1 MLDTLISYFWILRIY
16 PMKFQ
21 QLLFLF
27 IYFTVASIFAQQS
40 TDYRGER
47 EKLHLLEHTKLKV
60 DFNFKEKQLNGEAWI
75 TLKPYFFSTNKLI
88 LDAKGMIIHQVM
100 LKDKK
105 LDFNYDNF
113 ELRIELPKKYTK
125 EESYTLY
132 IKYTARPEKVKQKG
146 SAAINSAKGLYFI
159 NADGTDKNKPTQIWT
174 QGETEASSCW
184 FPTIDSPNQ
193 KSSQEIYMTV
203 PNQYQTLSNGVLVS
217 QIKDGA
223 NRTDYWRF
231 DQKHAPYLFFMG
243 VGKFEV
249 IKDVY
254 KNIPIEYYVE
264 KEYAPYAKDIFG
276 DTPEMIGFFST
287 LLGIE
292 YPWNKYSQIVVR
304 DYVSGAMENTTT
316 VVHGD
321 QAYQKPGQ
329 LIDENTHEN
338 TIAHEIFHHW
348 FGNYVTAESWANL
361 SLNESFA
368 NYSEYL
374 WREHKYGKQ
383 EANAHLF
390 ENNLAYLNGPNS
402 DKNLVRFNYSNK
414 EDLFDLVSYNKGGA
428 ILHMLRNYLGDTA
441 FFKGLNLYLTENKYK
456 SAEVHQL
463 RLAFEKLT
471 GKDLN
476 WFFNQWFF
484 GANHP
489 QIEVSYDYNIIQDK
503 VTVNIIQLQAEK
515 FKFPFAIDI
524 YENGIS
530 RREHV
535 FVDGNDA
542 SFTFSYRK
550 QPDFIQVNADGV
562 LLCEITENKVLSD
575 YIFQLKNAENYSDRR
590 SALLEV
596 VKKQDDKAA
605 FNAVVEALN
614 DSYYKLRILA
624 LENIDLI
631 NKFSKKEVIRKIAK
645 IATLDPKTLV
655 KSAAIETLGKLLDP
669 ELKSIFIKNLE
680 SKSFAVI
687 GKSLV
692 ALYYVDPQMA
702 VEKSKSLPNEIRK
715 ILATPLTR
723 IFIEEKDE
731 EELPFIAQ
739 NVLSGMY
746 LSGDDKTKAIY
757 QKAFQQISESNNE
770 EAIKNLVEDMIVKG
784 IQYKSFNFDKVM
796 INQMRRMIQ
805 IQKKQNKSNKKVNI
819 QIIKTAMAAL
829 I

>member
-1 MLDTLISYFWILRIY
+1 
-16 PMKFQ
+16 MKFQ
-21 QLLFLF
+21 QLLFLL

-40 TDYRGER
+40 TEYRGER

-113 ELRIELPKKYTK
+113 ELRIDLPKKYTK

-159 NADGTDKNKPTQIWT
+159 NADGTDRNKPTQIWT

-223 NRTDYWRF
+223 NRTDYWKF

-304 DYVSGAMENTTT
+304 NYVSGAMENTTA

-489 QIEVSYDYNIIQDK
+489 QIEVSYDYNIIQNK
-503 VTVNIIQLQAEK
+503 VTVNIIQLQTEK

-524 YENGIS
+524 YENVIP

-645 IATLDPKTLV
+645 IATSDPKTLV

-770 EAIKNLVEDMIVKG
+770 EVIKNLVEDMIVKG
-784 IQYKSFNFDKVM
+784 TQYKSFNFDKVM

>member
-1 MLDTLISYFWILRIY
+1 
-16 PMKFQ
+16 MKFQ
-21 QLLFLF
+21 KILFLF
-27 IYFTVASIFAQQS
+27 INLTVATIFAQQP
-40 TDYRGER
+40 DNYKGEKD
-47 EKLHLLEHTKLKV
+47 KLHLLEHTKLKV

-75 TLKPYFFSTNKLI
+75 TLKPYFYQTNKLI
-88 LDAKGMIIHQVM
+88 LDAKGMIIHQVAIR
-100 LKDKK
+100 DKK

-113 ELRIELPKKYTK
+113 ELRIDLPKKYTK
-125 EESYTLY
+125 EESYIIY
-132 IKYTARPEKVKQKG
+132 IKYTARPEKVTQKG
-146 SAAINSAKGLYFI
+146 SAAISAAKGLYFI
-159 NADGTDKNKPTQIWT
+159 NADGSDKNKPTQIWT

-193 KSSQEIYMTV
+193 KSSQEIYITV
-203 PNQYQTLSNGVLVS
+203 PNKYKTLSNGELVS
-217 QIKDGA
+217 QTKKGV
-223 NRTDYWRF
+223 NRTDYWKF

-243 VGKFEV
+243 IGEFEV
-249 IKDVY
+249 IKDSY
-254 KNIPIEYYVE
+254 KNIPIAYYVE
-264 KEYAPYAKDIFG
+264 KEYAPYARDIFG
-276 DTPEMIGFFST
+276 DTPDMIAFFST
-287 LLGIE
+287 LLGVE

-304 DYVSGAMENTTT
+304 DYVSGAMENTTA
-316 VVHGD
+316 VVHGE

-329 LIDENTHEN
+329 LIDENKHEN

-390 ENNLAYLNGPNS
+390 ENNLAYLDGQNS
-402 DKNLVRFNYSNK
+402 DKNLVRFNYTNK
-414 EDLFDLVSYNKGGA
+414 EDLFDLVSYNKGGTV
-428 ILHMLRNYLGDTA
+428 LHMLRNYLGDAA
-441 FFKGLNLYLTENKYK
+441 FFRGLNLYLTENKYK
-456 SAEVHQL
+456 TAEVHQL

-476 WFFNQWFF
+476 WFFNQWFY

-489 QIEVSYDYNIIQDK
+489 QIEISYDYNIIQDK
-503 VTVNIIQLQAEK
+503 VTVNIIQLQSEK

-524 YENGIS
+524 YENGIP

-535 FVDGNDA
+535 FVDGNDD
-542 SFTFSYRK
+542 SFTFSYRN

-575 YIFQLKNAENYSDRR
+575 YIFQLKNAENYADRR
-590 SALLEV
+590 EALLAV
-596 VKKQDDKAA
+596 LKKQDDKAA
-605 FNAVVEALN
+605 FNAVVDALE
-614 DSYYKLRILA
+614 DSYYKIRILA

-631 NKFSKKEVIRKIAK
+631 NKFSKKEAIRKIAK
-645 IATLDPKTLV
+645 IAASDKKTLV
-655 KSAAIETLGKLLDP
+655 KSAAIETLGKLIDP
-669 ELKSIFIKNLE
+669 ALKSVFIKNLE
-680 SKSFAVI
+680 SKSYAVI

-702 VEKSKSLPNEIRK
+702 IEKSKSLPNEIRK

-746 LSGDDKTKAIY
+746 LTGDDKTKVIY
-757 QKAFQQISESNNE
+757 RKAFQQISESNNE

-784 IQYKSFNFDKVM
+784 NQYKSFNFDKVM

-805 IQKKQNKSNKKVNI
+805 TQKKQNKSNKKLNI
-819 QIIKTAMAAL
+819 KIIKTAMAQL

>member
-1 MLDTLISYFWILRIY
+1 
-16 PMKFQ
+16 MKFRQ
-21 QLLFLF
+21 QLFLF
-27 IYFTVASIFAQQS
+27 IYFTVATIFAQHS
-40 TDYRGER
+40 ADYKGER

-60 DFNFKEKQLNGEAWI
+60 DFNFKERQLNGEAWI
-75 TLKPYFFSTNKLI
+75 TLKPYFFPTDKLV
-88 LDAKGMIIHQVM
+88 LDAKGMRIHQVV
-100 LKDKK
+100 LEDKK
-105 LDFNYDNF
+105 LDFNYDSF
-113 ELRIELPKKYTK
+113 ELRIDLPKKYTK
-125 EESYTLY
+125 EESYTVY
-132 IKYTARPEKVKQKG
+132 IKYTARPEKVKQSG
-146 SAAINSAKGLYFI
+146 SFAISAAKGLYFI
-159 NADGTDKNKPTQIWT
+159 NADGADKNKPTQIWT

-203 PNQYQTLSNGVLVS
+203 PDQYQTLSNGELVS
-217 QIKDGA
+217 QIKEGA
-223 NRTDYWRF
+223 NRTDYWKL

-243 VGKFEV
+243 VGEFEI
-249 IKDVY
+249 IKDSSS
-254 KNIPIEYYVE
+254 KIPIAYYVE

-276 DTPEMIGFFST
+276 DTPAMIDFFSE
-287 LLGIE
+287 LLGIA

-304 DYVSGAMENTTT
+304 DYISGAMENTTA
-316 VVHGD
+316 VVHGE

-390 ENNLAYLNGPNS
+390 ENNLAYLNGQNS
-402 DKNLVRFNYSNK
+402 NKKLVRFNYSNQ

-428 ILHMLRNYLGDTA
+428 VLHMLRNYLGDAA
-441 FFKGLNLYLTENKYK
+441 FFKGLNIYLTTNKYK
-456 SAEVHQL
+456 TAEVHQL
-463 RLAFEKLT
+463 RLVFEKLT

-489 QIEVSYDYNIIQDK
+489 QIEISYDYNIIQGK

-524 YENGIS
+524 YENGIP
-530 RREHV
+530 RRETV

-542 SFTFSYRK
+542 SYTFSYQE

-562 LLCEITENKVLSD
+562 LLCEITENKILSD
-575 YIFQLKNAENYSDRR
+575 YIFQLKNAENYSDRKK
-590 SALLEV
+590 ALLEV
-596 VKKQDDKAA
+596 AKKQDDKAA
-605 FNAVVEALN
+605 FNAVVGALN
-614 DSYYKLRILA
+614 DSYYKIRILA

-631 NKFSKKEVIRKIAK
+631 NKFFKKEAIRKIAK
-645 IATLDPKTLV
+645 IANSDPKTLA

-680 SKSFAVI
+680 SKSYAVI

-692 ALYYVDPQMA
+692 ALYYVDPKLA

-731 EELPFIAQ
+731 KELPFIAK

-757 QKAFQQISESNNE
+757 QKAFQQISESNNK
-770 EAIKNLVEDMIVKG
+770 EAIKNLVEDMIDKG
-784 IQYKSFNFDKVM
+784 TQYKSFNFDKVM
-796 INQMRRMIQ
+796 ITQMRRMIQ
-805 IQKKQNKSNKKVNI
+805 IQKKQNKPNKKLNI

-829 I
+829 L

>member
-1 MLDTLISYFWILRIY
+1 
-16 PMKFQ
+16 MKFQ
-21 QLLFLF
+21 QLLFFL

-40 TDYRGER
+40 TNYSGER
-47 EKLHLLEHTKLKV
+47 EKRHLLEHTKLKV

-75 TLKPYFFSTNKLI
+75 TLKPYFFPTDKLI
-88 LDAKGMIIHQVM
+88 LDAKGMLIHQVV
-100 LKDKK
+100 LGDKK
-105 LDFNYDNF
+105 LDFNYDGF
-113 ELRIELPKKYTK
+113 ELRIDLPKKYTK
-125 EESYTLY
+125 EESYSVY
-132 IKYTARPEKVKQKG
+132 IKYTARPEKVKQRG
-146 SAAINSAKGLYFI
+146 SLAISAAKGLYFI

-193 KSSQEIYMTV
+193 KSSQEIYLTV

-217 QIKDGA
+217 QIKKGA
-223 NRTDYWRF
+223 NRTDYWKF

-243 VGKFEV
+243 VGEFEV

-254 KNIPIEYYVE
+254 KNVPIEYYVE

-304 DYVSGAMENTTT
+304 DYVSGAMENTTA
-316 VVHGD
+316 VVHGE

-329 LIDENTHEN
+329 LIDENKHEN

-368 NYSEYL
+368 NYGEYL

-390 ENNLAYLNGPNS
+390 ENNIAYLNGQNS
-402 DKNLVRFNYSNK
+402 DKNLVRFYYSNK

-428 ILHMLRNYLGDTA
+428 VLHMLRNYLGDVA

-456 SAEVHQL
+456 TAEVHQL

-489 QIEVSYDYNIIQDK
+489 QIEISYDYNIIQDK
-503 VTVNIIQLQAEK
+503 VTVNITQLQAET

-524 YENGIS
+524 YEKGIP

-535 FVDGNDA
+535 FVDGKDA

-590 SALLEV
+590 NALLEV

-605 FNAVVEALN
+605 FNAVLDALN
-614 DSYYKLRILA
+614 DSYYKIRILA

-631 NKFSKKEVIRKIAK
+631 NKFSKKEAIRKIAK
-645 IATLDPKTLV
+645 IAASDQKTLV
-655 KSAAIETLGKLLDP
+655 KSAAIETLGKLIDP

-680 SKSFAVI
+680 SKSYTVI
-687 GKSLV
+687 GNSLV
-692 ALYYVDPQMA
+692 ALYYVDPKMA
-702 VEKSKSLPNEIRK
+702 IEKSKSLPNEIRK

-731 EELPFIAQ
+731 KELPFIAQ

-746 LSGDDKTKAIY
+746 LTGDEKTKAIY
-757 QKAFQQISESNNE
+757 QKAFQQISESNNKK
-770 EAIKNLVEDMIVKG
+770 AIENLVEDMIVKG
-784 IQYKSFNFDKVM
+784 RQYKSFNFDKVM